1 MLQSTLT
8 SNIFLVSQMIFN
20 RYPDNLLVQ
29 LIGVWEGRDGS
40 GQLHAIS
47 GLAYYL
53 SPPLTLTSALLDPI
67 HTAIYFTFMLSACA
81 LFSKTWIEVSG
92 ASPREVAKQLKEQSM
107 TIAGHREQ
115 SMYKELKRVIPT
127 AAAFGGASIGALSA
141 ISDLIGALGSGYHL
155 PRLDYSGLIFLVRV
169 SFWPRLLF
177 IRISK
182 LLPRRERLGLR
193 RWVIFLD
200 EIEENRKER

>member
-1 MLQSTLT
+1 MEIPVKSVKFRGQRGTYPIKLFYTSNMPLMLQSTLT

-127 AAAFGGASIGALSA
+127 AAAFGGATIGALSA
-141 ISDLIGALGSGYHL
+141 ISDLIGALGSG
-155 PRLDYSGLIFLVRV
+155 
-169 SFWPRLLF
+169 
-177 IRISK
+177 
-182 LLPRRERLGLR
+182 
-193 RWVIFLD
+193 
-200 EIEENRKER
+200 